1 MHSKGKNVSV
11 GSFELIKEFYLLRTR
26 AVIHNQN
33 ELRYN
38 SFPFLKDLDELSFEN
53 WFILIS
59 NMPNWN
65 FEIDE
70 KKILPFE

>member
-1 MHSKGKNVSV
+1 MKDKKNNHVPFILISMCVTQCLHSKGKNVSV
-11 GSFELIKEFYLLRTR
+11 GSFELIKELYLLRTR

-53 WFILIS
+53 
-59 NMPNWN
+59 
-65 FEIDE
+65 
-70 KKILPFE
+70 

>member
-1 MHSKGKNVSV
+1 MPFILISMCVTQCLHSKGKNVSV
-11 GSFELIKEFYLLRTR
+11 GSFELIKELYLLRTR

-53 WFILIS
+53 RFILIS
-59 NMPNWN
+59 NMPN
-65 FEIDE
+65 
-70 KKILPFE
+70 